1 MKKVLFLHFFSY
13 FCRQKHNKGILFM
26 RKIVVLCLLASFA
39 LGLAAQ
45 TRRFGN
51 IALGANHKSED
62 SLLTSHFNL
71 GIFGNVDTL
80 HGVQLSLLTSVAR
93 QEAKGVNIGTLSAFT
108 RGKMYGV
115 QAAGFING
123 IDGEMRGVQLSG
135 VSNIAKS
142 ANGLQIAGLTNA
154 TTTPMRGIQM
164 AGVTNVAMGVKRGMQ
179 ISGIANICSNY
190 MRGLQFATYNYA
202 DTLNGSQFGLVNV
215 CVSHPRGVQVGLINY
230 SRDTIAHKIG
240 LVNIN
245 PKTRI
250 DMMFYGGSSTKLNF
264 ALRFRNRSTYNM
276 LGVGTH
282 FMGMDEKFSGALFYR
297 IGQYFQLNPR
307 LSVSGDIGY
316 YHIETFVENSAT
328 DPERLFSLQARLNAD
343 YQINRTLSAFASVG
357 IGDTRYY
364 HHATHYRT
372 RPIFEA
378 GMALKYLRSGKRE
391 EWNDDNGTRN
401 VNAADCYSYG
411 YLAPQQSL
419 LTTGTKKHP
428 WIAALETFGINAFVW
443 SFDSYIMNEE
453 FAKISIHTVK
463 NNIKNG
469 FVWDNDQFSTNLFA
483 HPYHGGLYFNAARNN
498 GLNFWESAPY
508 SFGGSLMWEMV
519 CEIEP
524 PAINDLMATT
534 MGGICIGE
542 VTYRLSDL
550 ILDDS
555 KRGFPR
561 FMREF
566 LGTVVCPIKGLNRIL
581 RGDAWRVRNE
591 NSKYHDYNK
600 IPVALA
606 MTVGDRYL
614 ADNNSIARGEHSPF
628 LNLAL
633 KYGDPFKKDTRNPY
647 DYFTADLTFNFS
659 GNQPLI
665 SGVHLLGRL
674 WGTPLKSGENM
685 ETELGIFQHFNYF
698 DSQPVKDGTNLVPFR
713 ISEAASVGPGV
724 ICRFPHAGNLSSL
737 EQRIFLSGI
746 LLGGSLSDYYNVID
760 RDYNL
765 GSGFS
770 AKAKTILSFGSI
782 GSFILDAH
790 YYRIFT
796 WKGYED
802 KDLETI
808 DPLYLNAQGDKG
820 NATLMV
826 VNPRLIVNM
835 NDKLALN
842 FSASIYSRKTYYK
855 YHENVNSDTFEVGL
869 GLTWKL

>member
-1 MKKVLFLHFFSY
+1 MK
-13 FCRQKHNKGILFM
+13 R
-26 RKIVVLCLLASFA
+26 IVVLW
-39 LGLAAQ
+39 LAALTFCGLNAQ
-45 TRRFGN
+45 TKRFGN
-51 IALGANHKSED
+51 IALGANHKGED

-80 HGVQLSLLTSVAR
+80 HGMQMSLLTSVAM
-93 QEAKGVNIGTLSAFT
+93 QETKGVNIGTLSAFT

-115 QAAGFING
+115 QIGGFVNG
-123 IDGEMRGVQLSG
+123 VEGEMRGVQLAG

-142 ANGLQIAGLTNA
+142 ANGLQLAGFTNA
-154 TTTPMRGIQM
+154 TTTPMRGVQLSGI
-164 AGVTNVAMGVKRGMQ
+164 TNIAMGVKRGMQ
-179 ISGIANICSNY
+179 VAGAANVCSSY
-190 MRGLQFATYNYA
+190 MRGLQFAMYNYA
-202 DTLNGSQFGLVNV
+202 DTLNGSQFGLVNI
-215 CVSHPRGVQVGLINY
+215 CGSHPRGVQVGVINY
-230 SRDTIAHKIG
+230 SRDTIAHKVG

-250 DMMFYGGSSTKLNF
+250 DMMLYGGTSTKLNF
-264 ALRFRNRSTYNM
+264 AMRFRNRSTYNM

-282 FMGMDEKFSGALFYR
+282 FMGIDEKFSGALFYR
-297 IGQYFQLNPR
+297 IGQYFQLTPK
-307 LSVSGDIGY
+307 LSLSGDVGY
-316 YHIETFVENSAT
+316 YHVETFVNNSDT
-328 DPERLFSLQARLNAD
+328 QPERLFSLQARLNAD

-364 HHATHYRT
+364 HHASHYRT
-372 RPIFEA
+372 RPIFEMGVA
-378 GMALKYLRSGKRE
+378 VRYLNSEGRRKRVE
-391 EWNDDNGTRN
+391 GRDYCTAQQSD
-401 VNAADCYSYG
+401 SKYG
-411 YLAPQQSL
+411 YSISL
-419 LTTGTKKHP
+419 PSTLYPLPSDNTPPRP
-428 WIAALETFGINAFVW
+428 WLAALEVFGINAFVW
-443 SFDSYIMNEE
+443 SFDSYVMDEE
-453 FAKISIHTVK
+453 FAKISINTVRH
-463 NNIKNG
+463 NIKNG

-483 HPYHGGLYFNAARNN
+483 HPYHGGLYFNAARSN
-498 GLNFWESAPY
+498 GLSFWESAPY

-566 LGTVVCPIKGLNRIL
+566 LGTLICPIKGLNRMI
-581 RGDAWRVRNE
+581 RGDAWRVRHDNA
-591 NSKYHDYNK
+591 KYHDYDR
-600 IPVALA
+600 IPVNLGL
-606 MTVGDRYL
+606 TVGDRYL
-614 ADNNSIARGEHSPF
+614 ADNNSLFRGEHAPF
-628 LNLAL
+628 VNLSL
-633 KYGDPFKKDTRNPY
+633 QYGDPFNEDTRKPY

-674 WGTPLKSGENM
+674 WGTPIKSGEHM
-685 ETELGIFQHFNYF
+685 KTEIGIFQHFNYF

-724 ICRFPHAGNLSSL
+724 IYHFPRVGNLSRL

-770 AKAKTILSFGSI
+770 AKTNTILTFGRF
-782 GSFILDAH
+782 GTFILDAH
-790 YYRIFT
+790 YYRIYT
-796 WKGYED
+796 WKGYEG
-802 KDLETI
+802 KDLSTI

-820 NATLMV
+820 NATLLVM
-826 VNPRLIVNM
+826 NPRLVVNLGE
-835 NDKLALN
+835 KTALN
-842 FSASIYSRKTYYK
+842 FSGTYYYRHTYYK
-855 YHENVNSDTFEVGL
+855 YHDNVDAKTFEVGM

>member
-1 MKKVLFLHFFSY
+1 
-13 FCRQKHNKGILFM
+13 M
-26 RKIVVLCLLASFA
+26 RRIVVLLLAA
-39 LGLAAQ
+39 LMSCGISAQ
-45 TRRFGN
+45 IKRFGN
-51 IALGANHKSED
+51 IGIGVNHKGAD

-80 HGVQLSLLTSVAR
+80 HGAQLSLLTSVAR
-93 QEAKGVNIGTLSAFT
+93 QETKGVNIGILSAFT
-108 RGKMYGV
+108 RGKMFGV
-115 QAAGFING
+115 QLAGFIDG
-123 IDGEMRGVQLSG
+123 VDGEMRGVQLAG
-135 VSNIAKS
+135 VSNVAKS
-142 ANGLQIAGLTNA
+142 ANGIQLAGLTN
-154 TTTPMRGIQM
+154 TTATPMRGVQM

-179 ISGIANICSNY
+179 VAGAANICSSN
-190 MRGLQFATYNYA
+190 MQGLQFAMYNYA
-202 DTLNGSQFGLVNV
+202 DTLNGSQFGIINI
-215 CVSHPRGVQVGLINY
+215 CNSHPKGVQVGLINY

-245 PKTRI
+245 PKTRT
-250 DMMFYGGSSTKLNF
+250 DMMFYGGTSTKLNF
-264 ALRFRNRSTYNM
+264 AMRFRNRSTYNI

-282 FMGMDEKFSGALFYR
+282 FMGIDEKFSGALFYR

-307 LSVSGDIGY
+307 LSLSGDVGY
-316 YHIETFVENSAT
+316 YHVETFVENSDT
-328 DPERLFSLQARLNAD
+328 KPERLFSLQARLNAD
-343 YQINRTLSAFASVG
+343 YQLTRTLSAFASVG

-372 RPIFEA
+372 RPIFEMGVA
-378 GMALKYLRSGKRE
+378 VKYLRSE
-391 EWNDDNGTRN
+391 ERGEKSEERGEKSENS
-401 VNAADCYSYG
+401 VNAANCYSYG
-411 YLAPQQSL
+411 NLVPHSSLLAPHS
-419 LTTGTKKHP
+419 KKYP
-428 WIAALETFGINAFVW
+428 WLAALETFGINAFVW
-443 SFDSYIMNEE
+443 SFDSYIMDEE

-463 NNIKNG
+463 HNIKNG

-483 HPYHGGLYFNAARNN
+483 HPYHGGLYFNAARSN

-550 ILDDS
+550 VLDDS

-566 LGTVVCPIKGLNRIL
+566 LGTLICPIKGLNRII
-581 RGDAWRVRNE
+581 RGDAWKVRHE
-591 NSKYHDYNK
+591 NGKYHDYNH
-600 IPVALA
+600 IPVNFGL
-606 MTVGDRYL
+606 TVGDRYL
-614 ADNNSIARGEHSPF
+614 ADNNSLFRGEHAPF
-628 LNLAL
+628 VNLAL
-633 KYGDPFKKDTRNPY
+633 QYGDPFKEDTRKPY

-674 WGTPLKSGENM
+674 WGTPIKSGDNM
-685 ETELGIFQHFNYF
+685 KTEIGIFQHFNYF

-713 ISEAASVGPGV
+713 ISEAASIGPGV
-724 ICRFPHAGNLSSL
+724 IYHFPRVGNLSRL

-770 AKAKTILSFGSI
+770 AKTNTILTFGHF
-782 GSFILDAH
+782 GTFVLDAH
-790 YYRIFT
+790 YYRIYT

-802 KDLETI
+802 KDLSTI

-820 NATLMV
+820 NATLLVMSPRLV
-826 VNPRLIVNM
+826 VNLGE
-835 NDKLALN
+835 KTALN
-842 FSASIYSRKTYYK
+842 FSGTYYYRHTYYK
-855 YHENVNSDTFEVGL
+855 YHDNVDAKTFEVGM